1 MADRL
6 DDVLTP
12 VSREDFFRALWR
24 AWVNMFETL
33 PSRDSVL
40 LLVAH
45 WALET
50 GWGKSMHCFNIGNV
64 KSKDGDGRDFC
75 YFACGEEI
83 PLSLAE
89 KWVRE
94 APSLV
99 TIKRIYV
106 KNGVK
111 QASVWVEPDH
121 FAARFRAYRTLEEG
135 VADYLALLRR
145 RFTLAW
151 PFVCVGDPVGFVQ
164 TLKQQN
170 YFTAD
175 SSVYAASVRSIFS
188 ALQKNLQVDTES
200 LPVISD
206 DQARRLMDLVALT
219 SQELTDALVQEAHEN
234 RRKDE
239 D

>member
-45 WALET
+45 WAIET
-50 GWGKSMHCFNIGNV
+50 WWGKSMHCYNIGNV
-64 KSKDGDGRDFC
+64 KSRDGDGRDFC

-83 PLSLAE
+83 PLSEAE
-89 KWVRE
+89 KWKRD
-94 APSLV
+94 APTLV
-99 TIKRIYV
+99 TIKHIYV

-111 QASVWVEPDH
+111 MASVWVEPDH
-121 FAARFRAYRTLEEG
+121 FAARFRAYRTLDEG
-135 VADYLALLRR
+135 VVDYLALLRR

-151 PFVCVGDPVGFVQ
+151 PFVCVGDPVGFVRS
-164 TLKQQN
+164 LKQQN

-175 SSVYAASVRSIFS
+175 ASVYAASVRSIFS
-188 ALQKNLQVDTES
+188 DLQSSLKVDTDS
-200 LPVISD
+200 LPVLSD
-206 DQARRLMDLVALT
+206 EQARKLMNLVALT
-219 SQELTDALVQEAHEN
+219 SQELTNELVQEAHEN